1 MAKKIKIHYRAPSHV
16 PLWKVM
22 EEGGFLEKH
31 GLEMEMDRRR
41 PARVTGQG
49 LEDTQDALSASKEKS
64 FKVPCSRLVLS
75 EVKDLSCSCEIL
87 RSSGCARRA
96 L

>member
-31 GLEMEMDRRR
+31 GLEMEMGSLEGTAQTRGG
-41 PARVTGQG
+41 RVEGG
-49 LEDTQDALSASKEKS
+49 
-64 FKVPCSRLVLS
+64 
-75 EVKDLSCSCEIL
+75 
-87 RSSGCARRA
+87 
-96 L
+96 